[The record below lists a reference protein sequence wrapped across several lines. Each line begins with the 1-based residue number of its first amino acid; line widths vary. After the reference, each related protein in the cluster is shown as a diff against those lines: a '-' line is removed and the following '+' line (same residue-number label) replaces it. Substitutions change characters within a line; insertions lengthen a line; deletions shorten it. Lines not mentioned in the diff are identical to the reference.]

1 MDEGIGELIEREPG
15 LMESLGESGE
25 DFAEGAGA
33 GDLMGG
39 DRLEICS
46 SDFLIE
52 TAIGGSALGSA
63 FDGFVKNSRD
73 EKRIVSDMG
82 TDEKG
87 LPWGGVAQ
95 GDEHIGDILDGVALA
110 VGGGAEAG
118 GLGKGFEE
126 RGEVIADSAVI
137 EPWRF

>member
-1 MDEGIGELIEREPG
+1 MDEGIGELIERQPG

-39 DRLEICS
+39 DRLEICPA
-46 SDFLIE
+46 DFLVE
-52 TAIGGSALGSA
+52 TEIGGSALGSA

-87 LPWGGVAQ
+87 LFGGGVSQ
-95 GDEHIGDILDGVALA
+95 GDEHIRNILNGVAVA
-110 VGGGAEAG
+110 VGWRTEAG
-118 GLGKGFEE
+118 GLRKGFEE

-137 EPWRF
+137 EAWRF

>member
-1 MDEGIGELIEREPG
+1 MDEGIGELIEGEPG

-25 DFAEGAGA
+25 DLAKGAGA

-39 DRLEICS
+39 NRLEICS
-46 SDFLIE
+46 ADFLVE
-52 TAIGGSALGSA
+52 TGIGGPALGSA

-73 EKRIVSDMG
+73 EKRIISDMG

-87 LPWGGVAQ
+87 LFRGGVSQ
-95 GDEHIGDILDGVALA
+95 GDEHIGDILDGVAVA

-118 GLGKGFEE
+118 GLRKGFEE